1 MKAFMSIPKAAI
13 KVEGMFS
20 SGHVLKLNRWFVFY
34 FLFKS
39 GQITKVR

>member
-1 MKAFMSIPKAAI
+1 MKVSMSTPKAAI
-13 KVEGMFS
+13 KVEGMFP

-39 GQITKVR
+39 G